1 VKNLKLRAATAM
13 ILALGLTFAA
23 AVPASAG
30 TIYTGPKSCGG
41 GPTYAYT
48 SGYNP
53 SNSTIKHYQ
62 VINGTIWASPTSP
75 TNTKNYSV
83 FTYWY
88 YSTSNHSF
96 SNSWLTTSVGNPG
109 SPQAQCA

>member
-1 VKNLKLRAATAM
+1 MKNMKHRAAIAM
-13 ILALGLTFAA
+13 VLALGLTFAA
-23 AVPASAG
+23 SAPASAG
-30 TIYTGPKSCGG
+30 TINTGPKSCGG

-53 SNSTIKHYQ
+53 SYSTIKHYQ
-62 VINGTIWASPTSP
+62 VINGTIWASPTS
-75 TNTKNYSV
+75 NINLSSYST

-96 SNSWLTTSVGNPG
+96 SNSWLTTSYGNPG
-109 SPQAQCA
+109 SPKAQCA